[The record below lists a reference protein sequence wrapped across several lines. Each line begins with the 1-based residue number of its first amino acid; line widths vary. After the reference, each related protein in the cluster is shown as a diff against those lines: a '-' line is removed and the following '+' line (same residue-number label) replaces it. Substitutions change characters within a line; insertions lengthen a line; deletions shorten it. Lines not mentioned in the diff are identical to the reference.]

1 MLPVH
6 ARLVEA
12 MLIDANAQN
21 YRLGARRL
29 ATMRKLARGTDK
41 AEEVDAMI
49 AQLREEH
56 RRRPRLQKEFDKAR
70 LP

>member
-1 MLPVH
+1 
-6 ARLVEA
+6 
-12 MLIDANAQN
+12 
-21 YRLGARRL
+21 
-29 ATMRKLARGTDK
+29 MRKLAKGTDK
-41 AEEVDAMI
+41 AGEVDEMI